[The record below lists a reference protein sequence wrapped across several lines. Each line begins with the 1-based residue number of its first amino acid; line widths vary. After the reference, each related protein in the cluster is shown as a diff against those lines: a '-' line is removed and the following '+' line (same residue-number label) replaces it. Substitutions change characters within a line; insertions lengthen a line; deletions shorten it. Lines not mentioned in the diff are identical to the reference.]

1 MIWSLLLVR
10 FANRAGG
17 GAIRQVLNRKLSI
30 AFEKRQFAEMT
41 RQQFMMQVVLD
52 PVHRRALS
60 TTLGVIN

>member
-1 MIWSLLLVR
+1 MSVSYVVELIDKRDFDDLIKKR
-10 FANRAGG
+10 D
-17 GAIRQVLNRKLSI
+17 
-30 AFEKRQFAEMT
+30 RQFAAAEMT